1 MSGNKYKKF
10 VPKLSAH
17 NTRLLRKI
25 FLENKHDQTQLVQSL
40 ADQITIFS
48 KKLSINDPVT
58 SFMKMNREN
67 ISFQTCCSL
76 LLDLVNAGWEINLG
90 IDGFLIGQPDY
101 ESTFQGSSS
110 TEVKD
115 KMRNI
120 QLINRDKQL
129 HSVETI
135 KFLERMEKPKSIG
148 NEKKSV
154 LSLVDDGNHLAELF
168 KDIDTLDRDKK
179 ISLLKKIID
188 PEISICFP
196 DNPLFKEE
204 ELFCP
209 YTGLRLADIWRYF
222 RLTWSSELKS
232 VPGKSFP
239 ILIRNAARPNKP
251 IIGIAML
258 RSAALSDEA
267 RDDHIGWFNE
277 SIIRQKIYKKEIK
290 VEFVVEQM
298 LKVLD
303 EQINQLR
310 CDDFEFLNKNLLKEP
325 NDDVIKKLNKLH
337 EEAMQERIDDLEN
350 EKKSV
355 ERIDVYENI
364 DWLEQSE
371 KPLFKKKRAIKLA
384 LLLSARKAFN
394 DVNLKKQ
401 PARGYATL
409 IHPSN
414 KNGNE
419 IISRVL
425 REIKLKALSENIM
438 DLSVCGS
445 IAPYNEILGGKLIA
459 SLITSQEVRDLY
471 KKRYSSKKYQTPAI
485 IASSNKGKP
494 VFRDANLL
502 CLTTTSLYGIASS
515 QYNRIKFLKE
525 KYNDLENDLIWQEIF
540 KKNKSSFKTK
550 GQGVYHFSDITS
562 KLINITTRK
571 ILGRVEVNHKFGEG
585 TSPKL
590 RKFAKGI
597 SLLIDKDK
605 STIQNE
611 DFFSHNVQR
620 KNYIFYYQKDIL
632 NKLLDQKKIYSSIK
646 SSNVKAITDAWI
658 KRWLIKRI
666 QRVETLDKLKVLG
679 PNSVQKN
686 LRPDEKVS
694 NVVNLFK

>member
-25 FLENKHDQTQLVQSL
+25 FLENNHDRAEIVQSL

-67 ISFQTCCSL
+67 IAFQTCCSL
-76 LLDLVNAGWEINLG
+76 FLDLVNAGWEINLG

-101 ESTFQGSSS
+101 ESTFKGASS

-115 KMRNI
+115 KMRNV

-135 KFLERMEKPKSIG
+135 KFIERMERPKNIG

-154 LSLVDDGNHLAELF
+154 LSLIDDGNHLAELF
-168 KDIDTLDRDKK
+168 KDIDSLEHDKK

-209 YTGLRLADIWRYF
+209 YSGLRLADIWRYF

-277 SIIRQKIYKKEIK
+277 STIRQKIYKKEIK

-325 NDDVIKKLNKLH
+325 NDDVIKKLNKTH
-337 EEAMQERIDDLEN
+337 EEAIQERIDDLEN

-394 DVNLKKQ
+394 EVNLKKQ

-425 REIKLKALSENIM
+425 REIRLKALSENIM

-525 KYNDLENDLIWQEIF
+525 KYEDLENDLIWQEIF

-571 ILGRVEVNHKFGEG
+571 VLGRVEVNHKFGEG

-590 RKFAKGI
+590 RKIAKGI

-632 NKLLDQKKIYSSIK
+632 QNLLDQKKIYSSIK
-646 SSNVKAITDAWI
+646 SSNVKVITDAWMR
-658 KRWLIKRI
+658 RWLIKRI
-666 QRVETLDKLKVLG
+666 QRAETLEKLKLLG

-686 LRPDEKVS
+686 LRPEEKVS